1 MTPNADEFNS
11 ILNEINAKIDYISS
25 HNDRQAIDELKTQVG
40 NLEKN
45 FNEQILNFNFEKET
59 VFENIQKEIT
69 SIIEKSAIL
78 KDLFPQEDN
87 AKFQSVEN
95 TITANLSKV
104 HSDLADTIKQDF
116 NQVAQGIGA
125 LYSRIEIL
133 KNSVENKQELEAV
146 RSDINQIG
154 NRMME
159 IREVINQSLGQNLN
173 TIIDSLNVSQS
184 RIANVYNELK
194 QRSDAHLDVII
205 ENIAQ
210 SEQVINAISAELKQI
225 ASGNISSVIENI
237 KNNETRLL
245 EIRDE
250 LKQSAGGNLA
260 VIIENINKNETNI
273 NNLREDLDTNIGT
286 VIQKIQNTDDSIV
299 QFKENIAENLTT
311 YLNSIKDMFASFSE
325 EMQEHH
331 QTLTSDI
338 FEKKLQELD
347 VLSKDIS
354 SLSDNINVTEESYKV
369 LLNSKILELYD
380 YIKTLED
387 AVNSVNLG
395 VGNSLAEASEIKK
408 YITNTA
414 IRLDEIHSK
423 LSSDINSGSEKLDEL
438 KDIVSQNFSDVG
450 MKLGAVQDNI
460 GNVVNENFDEIKSIL
475 EFLRTNIPQYS
486 GNLSEKFS
494 QISPQL
500 SEEIKDLTDKKLTEI
515 HEFLTGLENVISST
529 NLNLDNSLAEIT
541 DIKEYI
547 ANTSLKLDDIGT
559 NIIENITESR
569 ENFDEFKGI
578 VTPRLDSIASK
589 LFTMED
595 NLTQEISGKI
605 SEFEQTKDEA
615 TIEVNNNINE
625 LKTIVECLRANISQ
639 STTNI
644 SENFENFENTISE
657 KFDELS
663 KFNEEQNTNANEI
676 IDLINSL
683 ATEVQQSREQLD
695 NLKAITG
702 ENLNGEALE
711 NIHSVLEKL
720 TETSENFSDKLN
732 ETGAFF
738 VEKFNE
744 IGHKNEEQTN
754 NTEEIKD
761 LITNLDYEIKEAKSQ
776 IDAIKIPDNEEL
788 NTGLIDLKSV
798 LDELSTST
806 ENLSEKINE
815 IGTFFVEKFNEI
827 GNKHEEQVTNVD
839 EIKELITNL
848 STENKSETEEICTE
862 IADVKT
868 SLSEISENSTMVS
881 DKINELG
888 STFVEKFE
896 EIYNRDDEQK
906 NDTTEIK
913 SLLNYISDEIE
924 KTQGNISDSIVHTA
938 KGKEEVFARIE
949 DIKEHISYVKTAI
962 ADLHTETGDKIVEK
976 LFAIESKLYDS
987 TENYT
992 QNLDQL
998 QSKINDYANNVEL
1011 ISEETHSKLND
1022 AAAEFV
1028 DIKNNLAEIQDKIT
1042 YLNTDQK
1049 SFFEE
1054 NLVSIVDKIE
1064 DLTNN
1069 LTAHREEIKL
1079 DIKEVVKENI
1089 MFVDKG
1095 LEYLTMTLD
1104 EIKTRQSDNADE
1116 IVNTVASKLT
1126 DIKQEIELLN
1136 TDVNEAYQQKS
1147 DAIIKEFEPL
1157 KTAILDFTSFD
1168 FNVIINEMK
1177 NQIELSYL
1185 NLLQELN
1192 NNLIENHD
1200 TYINIEKTYKDVVS
1214 KCTALQNC
1222 VDDFSKNNLEL
1233 INSTIAGLDLNV
1245 RSNLEKTDNFL
1256 SEWKEYAANL
1266 EKTLS
1271 ENNKDLEHS
1280 MLNVLEELQKTIDEK
1295 VKAGSSEL
1303 KDFLAVM
1310 LNNEDLML
1318 TIESLNGDVINEI
1331 NLFKN
1336 SLENK
1341 NKEVEDSISTIG
1353 KNIND
1358 KLNEISLE
1366 LMDKP
1371 DEEEQLTKFANLLKA
1386 ALQELHNSVM
1396 SKLELLSSGNN
1407 NVSKEDLSGLANSLK
1422 ELHSKV
1428 DILALNNDDNLQEDI
1443 LDITEKL
1450 NKNNELD
1457 SKISDML
1464 ENLHKKL
1471 ENLTFLGTNENE
1483 ENLLQIN
1490 KNFEKTSEFDKKVSD
1505 MLETLNSKV
1514 DILAMSDDED
1524 LREDISDISEK
1535 LNKTAENDK
1544 KISDILENLHNKI
1557 DNLTTVET
1565 NEKDETIAKT
1575 SEFDK
1580 KVSDMLET
1588 LNSKVDILAMSDDS
1602 ELRDEIEDVKDLVI
1616 GQRKLIESF
1625 DSTKKAQEVDGC
1637 LQKLLNE
1644 LNNLD
1649 LDKNTQ
1655 ELKDSIMSAIISV
1668 ADQITF
1674 VEETEEIKD
1683 FVEEK
1688 TNAINA
1694 TLLDVKKQLNSIA
1707 SNGSDMDLYSYTLQ
1721 DVESDIAKLRIAIN
1735 EISSSSPSDEVAVIS
1750 TNINRIA
1757 KSIDDLKI
1765 TFTMAQNEE
1774 GLGSLEKLNEDIV
1787 SISARTNKLLMNS
1800 DESYRMICDSMDEFN
1815 RRTEYLQA
1823 QLDAINSQNLQQQ
1836 LYTID
1841 KKVNATM
1848 SSSKVLENV
1857 MMYLGEWMD
1866 GTTDVVNSIYDK
1878 TAKSGSIQQAITELK
1893 ENLPE
1898 KEELVSIIENK
1909 FNEQQAR
1916 IDRLEKKLEKAVT
1929 MLEEREAD
1937 TVQNKI
1943 DKIEKQLAKLSS
1955 NIEKLTSYVDE

>member
-154 NRMME
+154 NRMLE

-173 TIIDSLNVSQS
+173 TIIDSLNVSQNK
-184 RIANVYNELK
+184 IANIYDELK

-460 GNVVNENFDEIKSIL
+460 GNFVNENFDEIKSIL

-605 SEFEQTKDEA
+605 SEFEQTKDDA

-732 ETGAFF
+732 ETGA
-738 VEKFNE
+738 
-744 IGHKNEEQTN
+744 
-754 NTEEIKD
+754 
-761 LITNLDYEIKEAKSQ
+761 
-776 IDAIKIPDNEEL
+776 
-788 NTGLIDLKSV
+788 
-798 LDELSTST
+798 
-806 ENLSEKINE
+806 
-815 IGTFFVEKFNEI
+815 FFVEKFNEI

-1557 DNLTTVET
+1557 DNLTIVET

-1602 ELRDEIEDVKDLVI
+1602 DLRDEIEDVKDLVI

>member
-173 TIIDSLNVSQS
+173 TIIDSLNVSQNK
-184 RIANVYNELK
+184 IANIYDELK

-460 GNVVNENFDEIKSIL
+460 GNFVNENFDEIKSIL

-732 ETGAFF
+732 ETGA
-738 VEKFNE
+738 
-744 IGHKNEEQTN
+744 
-754 NTEEIKD
+754 
-761 LITNLDYEIKEAKSQ
+761 
-776 IDAIKIPDNEEL
+776 
-788 NTGLIDLKSV
+788 
-798 LDELSTST
+798 
-806 ENLSEKINE
+806 
-815 IGTFFVEKFNEI
+815 FFVEKFNEI

-1396 SKLELLSSGNN
+1396 SKFELLSSGNN
-1407 NVSKEDLSGLANSLK
+1407 TVSKEDLSGLANSLK

-1557 DNLTTVET
+1557 DNLTIVET

>member
-154 NRMME
+154 NRMLE

-173 TIIDSLNVSQS
+173 TIIDSLNVSQNK
-184 RIANVYNELK
+184 IANIYDELK

-460 GNVVNENFDEIKSIL
+460 GNFVNENFDEIKSIL

-605 SEFEQTKDEA
+605 SEFEQTKDDA

-732 ETGAFF
+732 ETGA
-738 VEKFNE
+738 
-744 IGHKNEEQTN
+744 
-754 NTEEIKD
+754 
-761 LITNLDYEIKEAKSQ
+761 
-776 IDAIKIPDNEEL
+776 
-788 NTGLIDLKSV
+788 
-798 LDELSTST
+798 
-806 ENLSEKINE
+806 
-815 IGTFFVEKFNEI
+815 FFVEKFNEI

-1557 DNLTTVET
+1557 DNLTIVET

-1602 ELRDEIEDVKDLVI
+1602 DLRDEIEDVKDLVI

-1625 DSTKKAQEVDGC
+1625 DSTKKAQEVDEC

-1916 IDRLEKKLEKAVT
+1916 IERLEKKLEKAVT

>member
-154 NRMME
+154 NRMLE

-173 TIIDSLNVSQS
+173 TIIDSLNVSQNK
-184 RIANVYNELK
+184 IANIYDELK

-460 GNVVNENFDEIKSIL
+460 GNFVNENFDEIKSIL

-605 SEFEQTKDEA
+605 SEFEQTKDDA

-732 ETGAFF
+732 ETGA
-738 VEKFNE
+738 
-744 IGHKNEEQTN
+744 
-754 NTEEIKD
+754 
-761 LITNLDYEIKEAKSQ
+761 
-776 IDAIKIPDNEEL
+776 
-788 NTGLIDLKSV
+788 
-798 LDELSTST
+798 
-806 ENLSEKINE
+806 
-815 IGTFFVEKFNEI
+815 FFVEKFNEI

-1443 LDITEKL
+1443 LDISEKL

-1557 DNLTTVET
+1557 DNLTIVET

-1602 ELRDEIEDVKDLVI
+1602 DLRDEIEDVKDLVI

-1625 DSTKKAQEVDGC
+1625 DSTKKAQEVDEC

-1916 IDRLEKKLEKAVT
+1916 IERLEKKLEKAVT